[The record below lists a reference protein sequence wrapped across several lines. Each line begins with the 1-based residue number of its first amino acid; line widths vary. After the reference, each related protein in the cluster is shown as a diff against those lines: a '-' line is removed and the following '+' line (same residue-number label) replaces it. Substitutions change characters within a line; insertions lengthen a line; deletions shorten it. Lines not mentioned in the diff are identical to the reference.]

1 MGSDSE
7 DMALQ
12 MKRFLLGY
20 LEMWIFSTRLVL
32 TFWFVTIGM
41 FWSLTFGGMV
51 EPKNKNRRKYSF
63 KTNKEN
69 LLYPTLAT
77 RDTCLESDQRSTE
90 FDKINI
96 HRQIVNLET
105 NNNSTLIPNER
116 PIDTEFMNNNG

>member
-1 MGSDSE
+1 MKLYKSSDSE

-51 EPKNKNRRKYSF
+51 EPQNKSRRKYSF

-69 LLYPTLAT
+69 HLYPTLAA
-77 RDTCLESDQRSTE
+77 RDTCLESEQRSSE
-90 FDKINI
+90 SDK
-96 HRQIVNLET
+96 
-105 NNNSTLIPNER
+105 
-116 PIDTEFMNNNG
+116 M